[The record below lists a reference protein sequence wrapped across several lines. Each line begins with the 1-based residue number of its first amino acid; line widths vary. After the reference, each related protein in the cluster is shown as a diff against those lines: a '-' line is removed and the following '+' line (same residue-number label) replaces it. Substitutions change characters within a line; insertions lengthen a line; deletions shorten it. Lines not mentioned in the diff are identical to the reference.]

1 METAGMAHW
10 RDLFYEVSDGLRLY
24 ARDYPGPSPDAPVA
38 LLMHGL
44 TRNSADFEALAPVLA
59 KTHRVL
65 VVDQRGRGRS
75 DRDPDASRYHLASY
89 VGDMFELLAQQAITQ
104 VAVVGTSMGGLMAM
118 VMNVKS
124 PNIFSHVVIND
135 IGPVVAPAGLARIKS
150 YVGTGSRFSTWEE
163 AAAHIKVLN
172 EAAFPAYTPEAWMA
186 FARRTCVEEGDAVV
200 LNYDLAIAEAMKQRE
215 EAAVPQDLWPAFE
228 ALKPKRTMLVRG
240 GISDLLDVPTA
251 VEMRRRHPEMAFLE
265 VPNIGHAPMLDEPGV
280 AERIADFINDR
291 SSRLSQL

>member
-1 METAGMAHW
+1 MAHW
-10 RDLFYEVSDGLRLY
+10 RDLFYQVHDGLRLF
-24 ARDYPGPSPDAPVA
+24 ARDYPGPGPKAPVA

-75 DRDPDASRYHLASY
+75 DRDPDISRYHVSSY

-104 VAVVGTSMGGLMAM
+104 VAAVGTSMGGLIAM
-118 VMNVKS
+118 VMNVKR
-124 PNIFSHVVIND
+124 PDIFSHVVIND
-135 IGPVVAPAGLARIKS
+135 IGPVVATAGLARIKS
-150 YVGTGSRFSTWEE
+150 YVGTGSGFSNWDE

-172 EAAFPAYTPEAWMA
+172 EKAFPANTQEDWLA

-200 LNYDLAIAEAMKQRE
+200 LNYDLAIGEAMKQRE

-251 VEMRRRHPEMAFLE
+251 VEMQRRHRQMEFLE
-265 VPNIGHAPMLDEPGV
+265 VPSIGHAPMLDEPGV
-280 AERIADFINDR
+280 AEHIADFINDR